1 MRRAYFVVA
10 YGLVILATAMLIALV
25 VGGPR
30 EPIADGGWRDLERVD
45 SV

>member
-1 MRRAYFVVA
+1 MKRLYLIVA

-25 VGGPR
+25 AGGPR
-30 EPIADGGWRDLERVD
+30 EPIANNGWRDLERVD